1 MPRGCVLAH
10 DGQFEY
16 TRYSSCCNTENGVY
30 YYTTY
35 DNRSIRQV
43 DMHAVDLN
51 AAALY
56 SYPMDK

>member
-16 TRYSSCCNTENGVY
+16 TRYSSCCNTESGVY

-35 DNRSIRQV
+35 DNRSIRRV
-43 DMHAVDLN
+43 DMRAVDLN
-51 AAALY
+51 AATLY
-56 SYPMDK
+56 AYPMDK

>member
-16 TRYSSCCNTENGVY
+16 TRYSCCCNTKSGVY

-35 DNRSIRQV
+35 DNREIRRV

-51 AAALY
+51 AATLY
-56 SYPMDK
+56 SYPMEE